1 MFYENVV
8 YNINYIII
16 KDFMMFWYVCKKKL
30 EIIIIK
36 NFLKKFR

>member
-16 KDFMMFWYVCKKKL
+16 KDFMMFWYVCKKK
-30 EIIIIK
+30 IG
-36 NFLKKFR
+36 NNYN